1 MFICPVC
8 REEYL
13 LYSKL
18 CDKCDHIRHLM
29 SIYGR
34 DKVIMILN
42 NNLVVGG
49 QKKKPESERSVTNSN
64 PMLMSTRLPG
74 QKKN

>member
-1 MFICPVC
+1 MVFICPMC

-18 CDKCDHIRHLM
+18 CPSCDKVRHFM

-34 DKVIMILN
+34 EKVIMILN

-49 QKKKPESERSVTNSN
+49 QKKNPETETHSN
-64 PMLMSTRLPG
+64 MTMSIKQPI